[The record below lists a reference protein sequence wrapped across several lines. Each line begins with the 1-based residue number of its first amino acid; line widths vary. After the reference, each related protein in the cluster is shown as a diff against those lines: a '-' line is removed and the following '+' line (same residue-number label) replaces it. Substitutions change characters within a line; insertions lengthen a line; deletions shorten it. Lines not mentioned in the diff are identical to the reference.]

1 MKVLL
6 VSFLHGAWA
15 GQTPASATFYCLQL
29 CSGFPSPVPFMT
41 HQMILSPTPSH
52 ALNLA
57 FTILSSEK
65 TSWRHLLKFF
75 PWRLPLSLCLPHCS
89 TVCYFYFH
97 FFLLPL
103 HILIDTL
110 SLQNGKFFKAKKSRL
125 CKWLFSS
132 KWTKIPN
139 IFTTLV
145 GAALHPAFPATPDCN
160 FTETLNQKKSFLPK
174 AWWRELF
181 HPE

>member
-15 GQTPASATFYCLQL
+15 GQTPTSATFYCLQL

-41 HQMILSPTPSH
+41 HQMTQPLPHMLWILLLPFCLVRKLH
-52 ALNLA
+52 ED
-57 FTILSSEK
+57 I
-65 TSWRHLLKFF
+65 LKFF
-75 PWRLPLSLCLPHCS
+75 PWRLPLSLCLPHYS

-132 KWTKIPN
+132 KWTKIPD

-145 GAALHPAFPATPDCN
+145 GAALHHAFPAIPDCN